1 MILKEGKKIKNIQ
14 FKWEPIKE
22 IGMEQTNDEKIEVI
36 GKESKIS
43 QRNIKEIK
51 ANHYIDKQESD
62 KRRVEEVNNDVER
75 IYQDYL
81 LLPEKNKKEI
91 SEKAYS
97 EFLKKT
103 EVNDSSLMRNIF
115 EKSKKTF
122 IVNIM
127 KSEKNSISKIKFE
140 ALESF
145 KSNKELYQKILS
157 LNNDDEIIELIS
169 NFLNV

>member
-1 MILKEGKKIKNIQ
+1 M
-14 FKWEPIKE
+14 
-22 IGMEQTNDEKIEVI
+22 
-36 GKESKIS
+36 
-43 QRNIKEIK
+43 
-51 ANHYIDKQESD
+51 
-62 KRRVEEVNNDVER
+62 
-75 IYQDYL
+75 
-81 LLPEKNKKEI
+81 PEKNKKEI